1 MNLLAHAVLSFHE
14 PDLLVGQ
21 MISDYVKGRK
31 QFDYPDGIRQG
42 ITLHRQIDTFT
53 DAHPVVAEAKEF
65 FRADYRLYSG
75 AFVDVSFDHFLA
87 LRREEF
93 LPGDLFTFSQQ
104 VYEVLGRHTMQM
116 PPAFARMFP
125 HMQRHNWLAGYAAHE
140 GIHRSFE
147 GLVHRAAYL
156 DNSTQAAVIFE
167 RNYQALSG
175 YFDAFW
181 PQLKSFARGEIAQMK
196 R

>member
-21 MISDYVKGRK
+21 MISDYVKGRR
-31 QFDYPDGIRQG
+31 QFDYPVGIRQG

-53 DAHPVVAEAKEF
+53 DAHPVIAEAKEF

-87 LRREEF
+87 LRKEEF
-93 LPGDLFTFSQQ
+93 VPGDLFTFSQQ
-104 VYEVLGRHTMQM
+104 VYAVLGRHTMHM

-125 HMQRHNWLAGYAAHE
+125 HMQRHNWLAGYAERE

-147 GLVHRAAYL
+147 GLVHRAAYI
-156 DNSTQAAVIFE
+156 DSSTRAAAVFDM
-167 RNYQALSG
+167 NYEALG
-175 YFDAFW
+175 RHFDLFW
-181 PQLKSFARGEIAQMK
+181 PQLKDFVKTEISRIKQ
-196 R
+196 